1 MGYKANLSIE
11 EQRRLFKEF
20 CEAFLSLKNL
30 DEMVEFLIDLLT
42 KKEVITLAKRLKIAK
57 LLIKGKPYR
66 EIQEEVKVSPPTIA
80 KVAAW
85 LEASGKG
92 FKMIAQ
98 RTKEEKIKEDFS
110 GKDFKKKYSTY
121 FWPEL
126 ILKEAFKKAKREEK
140 EKLLKAIEKLDE
152 KSRFYKEIVKILKR
166 YL

>member
-92 FKMIAQ
+92 FKMIAERVRFEAIIAVKW
-98 RTKEEKIKEDFS
+98 RTIQALNCYIAIK
-110 GKDFKKKYSTY
+110 
-121 FWPEL
+121 
-126 ILKEAFKKAKREEK
+126 
-140 EKLLKAIEKLDE
+140 
-152 KSRFYKEIVKILKR
+152 
-166 YL
+166 